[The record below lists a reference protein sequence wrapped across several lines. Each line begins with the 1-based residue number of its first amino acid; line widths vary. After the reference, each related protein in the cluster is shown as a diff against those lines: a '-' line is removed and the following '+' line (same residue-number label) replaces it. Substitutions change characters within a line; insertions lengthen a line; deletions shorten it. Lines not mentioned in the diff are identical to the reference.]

1 MGVIRTMLNPETRIS
16 NLERNLGAV
25 VKAIKDLTDE
35 QKITNVELSQF
46 RIDFDSLHNAIPF
59 NANLFLKPSELA
71 DLLKVSTSTI
81 TKWRNE
87 GLFKKSSIR
96 KVVRGK
102 RTDYYYH
109 RVNAVKDISTIK
121 PIQINTGKK
130 LLDRFA

>member
-1 MGVIRTMLNPETRIS
+1 MISPETRIS

-46 RIDFDSLHNAIPF
+46 RIDFDSLHDAIPF